1 MIYLFAPLLAAAAD
15 PDNSA
20 RMLLDGT
27 PVAGCGGFADL
38 AVDIFAFERF
48 PDFFDANST
57 FTLYPAGSYVGI
69 NAIQEYVKFA
79 SPESPFVESMT
90 ALPGG
95 AGYLKGVND
104 AGECVFTVMASR
116 CTTARIRTTGRRKPS
131 GGS

>member
-38 AVDIFAFERF
+38 EVDLFAFDRYPEY
-48 PDFFDANST
+48 FDENSS
-57 FTLYPAGSYVGI
+57 FTLYPAGAYVGPASI
-69 NAIQEYVKFA
+69 LEYVKFA

-104 AGECVFTVMASR
+104 AGECVFTD
-116 CTTARIRTTGRRKPS
+116 RR
-131 GGS
+131 G

>member
-1 MIYLFAPLLAAAAD
+1 MVWTWTDQESTANRVIY
-15 PDNSA
+15 NVRS
-20 RMLLDGT
+20 
-27 PVAGCGGFADL
+27 
-38 AVDIFAFERF
+38 DIFAQFLRL
-48 PDFFDANST
+48 PSSFFDANST

-116 CTTARIRTTGRRKPS
+116 CTTARIRTTAQRKPF
-131 GGS
+131 GGSCGMRSRSAPSTA

>member
-1 MIYLFAPLLAAAAD
+1 MLAVALHTMPAAA
-15 PDNSA
+15 PSDNTA

-27 PVAGCGGFADL
+27 PTTGCGGFADL